1 MSDSSISSIA
11 KELSFNSSYASIAKC
26 AGIISLYS
34 SSNSLSRIERSTEF
48 IAEDY
53 WINISGMAWMEC
65 NGNPAC
71 IDYAYRAGI
80 KNLPYDN
87 KVVYG
92 KIGGLGY
99 LLHESELDILNE
111 KNV

>member
-1 MSDSSISSIA
+1 MEKYKNA
-11 KELSFNSSYASIAKC
+11 GKKLKVKNGVYSFLNNRWLD
-26 AGIISLYS
+26 GH
-34 SSNSLSRIERSTEF
+34 EF